1 MLEMLQN
8 FAQPLQEPPPQ
19 SYYKDRLTLYI
30 KSEKLIAKSIE
41 LQQSDICDFTQA
53 DIG

>member
-1 MLEMLQN
+1 MPKDEEKKWSKMLEILQN

-41 LQQSDICDFTQA
+41 LQ
-53 DIG
+53 